1 MRLSRLIKDFE
12 KFVED
17 ALAQKFAKRKNF
29 ILKQT
34 KTFDKAIQGA
44 LTRIYKINPDFFAVP
59 PRINIRGDFVANFGR
74 TPNHSKHKPAYWG
87 LWAKDLTING
97 ISLSKTKN
105 KGKVIFDAVWNGKQ
119 SSV

>member
-1 MRLSRLIKDFE
+1 VRLSRLIKDFE

-59 PRINIRGDFVANFGR
+59 PRINIGGDFFANLGR
-74 TPNHSKHKPAYWG
+74 APNDSEHDGYWG
-87 LWAKDLTING
+87 LWVKDLTING
-97 ISLSKTKN
+97 ISLNKANN
-105 KGKVIFDAVWNGKQ
+105 KGELIFDAVWSGKK